1 MRYSYTMSGLLT
13 VAMSSTG
20 FAQNT
25 PGPVTTDASTSGGM
39 NVPTS
44 VSSVFVTSS
53 QLPEV
58 VTLTSTMT
66 SMTTMA
72 KPTVTVLPPGGHCEC
87 GTGSC
92 YTPEICGLEC
102 TTVYDECCS
111 IEGTDIEIC
120 KKQYTVCLGDS
131 SFDFGKPVCKHDQS
145 YYIEYESKYDSHYF
159 EEKYSSYYESSSS
172 HHSGSSYH
180 EGYYT
185 PEYCCVECTTV
196 YDQCCSVPGADIT
209 VCKDAYTVC
218 LGYSPFEIIPF
229 HEPTT
234 CKHEESYYSEYES
247 THGEEYYNSE
257 YDNYSHE
264 NHGVEVDVEQCCV
277 ECTTVYDECCKI
289 AGTDIEV
296 CKEEYTI
303 CLGYNPFTVVPYV
316 APTVCKHGSSD
327 NSGYEHGTYEHG
339 SSDNTGYEHGDVEE
353 CCVECTTVYDQCC
366 SVPGAD
372 ITICKESY
380 TVCLGYNPFTVV
392 PYVAPTVCK
401 HGGSDN
407 SGYEHGNSGNTG
419 SEHGDVEQCCVE
431 CTTVYDQCCSV
442 PGADITI
449 CKESYTVCLGYNPFT
464 VVPYVA
470 PTVCKHG
477 DDSSSSSDSHSE
489 SSHDDYSSSSSS
501 SEEECCVQCTT
512 VYDECC
518 SADSHDIETCKT
530 EYTTCLGYSP
540 FDVTPY
546 VKPTVCKHGDNSG
559 SNSKSDSHGDYSDK
573 TGSDSKGNS
582 NSGDHSNSKGDDHSG
597 SSSSS
602 SSDEECCV
610 ECTTVYKACCDAS
623 GALVETCKT
632 AYSTCLGYSPFEVTP
647 YVEPTV
653 CKHGS
658 SSSDDIVIV
667 SGGETVRPV
676 LALLVMGFVALL
688 C

>member
-1 MRYSYTMSGLLT
+1 MSGLLT

-25 PGPVTTDASTSGGM
+25 PGPVPTDATTSGGM

-66 SMTTMA
+66 TMTTMA
-72 KPTVTVLPPGGHCEC
+72 KPTVTVLPPHHGGGTCEC

-102 TTVYDECCS
+102 TTIYDECCS

-120 KKQYTVCLGDS
+120 KKQYTVCLGYS
-131 SFDFGKPVCKHDQS
+131 SFDFVKPVCKHDQS

-159 EEKYSSYYESSSS
+159 EEKYGSYYESSSS

-185 PEYCCVECTTV
+185 AEYCCTECTTV

-209 VCKDAYTVC
+209 ICKETYTTC
-218 LGYSPFEIIPF
+218 LGYNPFEIIPYQ
-229 HEPTT
+229 EPTT

-264 NHGVEVDVEQCCV
+264 NYDVEVDVAQCCV

-327 NSGYEHGTYEHG
+327 NSGYEHG
-339 SSDNTGYEHGDVEE
+339 S
-353 CCVECTTVYDQCC
+353 
-366 SVPGAD
+366 
-372 ITICKESY
+372 
-380 TVCLGYNPFTVV
+380 
-392 PYVAPTVCK
+392 
-401 HGGSDN
+401 SDN
-407 SGYEHGNSGNTG
+407 SGYEHGSSDNSGYEHG
-419 SEHGDVEQCCVE
+419 SSDNSGYEHGDVAQCCVE
-431 CTTVYDQCCSV
+431 CTTVYDECCKV

-449 CKESYTVCLGYNPFT
+449 CKDAYTVCLGYNPFT

-477 DDSSSSSDSHSE
+477 DDSSSSSSSDSYSE

-573 TGSDSKGNS
+573 TGSDSKSDNHGDYSDKTGSDSKGNS
-582 NSGDHSNSKGDDHSG
+582 NSGDYSNSKGDNHSG

-602 SSDEECCV
+602 GSDEECCV

>member
-1 MRYSYTMSGLLT
+1 MRYSYTLSGLLT

-20 FAQNT
+20 LAQST
-25 PGPVTTDASTSGGM
+25 PGPVTTDVSTSGGM

-44 VSSVFVTSS
+44 VTSDFVTSS
-53 QLPEV
+53 QLPDV

-66 SMTTMA
+66 TMTTMA
-72 KPTVTVLPPGGHCEC
+72 KPTATVSPEICCVQCTTVYDQCCAIPGADITVCKEAYTVCLGYSPFDSHPYVAPTVCHYEPEPPHHGGGSCEC

-92 YTPEICGLEC
+92 FTPEICGVEC
-102 TTVYDECCS
+102 TTIYEECCS

-120 KKQYTVCLGDS
+120 KKQYTVCLGYS
-131 SFDFGKPVCKHDQS
+131 SFDSISFGKPICKHDQS

-159 EEKYSSYYESSSS
+159 EEKYSSYYESSSYS
-172 HHSGSSYH
+172 TSSYH

-185 PEYCCVECTTV
+185 AEYCCAECTTIYDQCCSIPGADITVCKESYTICLGYNPFEIVPFHEPTVCKHEESYYSEYESKHGEEYYNSEYDNYKHENYDVEIDVEQCCIECTTVYDECCKIAGADIEICKEEYTVCLGYSPFDVTPYVKPTVCKHGNSDNTGYEHGSSDNTGYEHSEVDVDVKQCCVECTTV

-209 VCKDAYTVC
+209 VCK
-218 LGYSPFEIIPF
+218 
-229 HEPTT
+229 
-234 CKHEESYYSEYES
+234 
-247 THGEEYYNSE
+247 
-257 YDNYSHE
+257 
-264 NHGVEVDVEQCCV
+264 
-277 ECTTVYDECCKI
+277 
-289 AGTDIEV
+289 
-296 CKEEYTI
+296 
-303 CLGYNPFTVVPYV
+303 
-316 APTVCKHGSSD
+316 
-327 NSGYEHGTYEHG
+327 
-339 SSDNTGYEHGDVEE
+339 
-353 CCVECTTVYDQCC
+353 
-366 SVPGAD
+366 
-372 ITICKESY
+372 ESY

-392 PYVAPTVCK
+392 PYV
-401 HGGSDN
+401 
-407 SGYEHGNSGNTG
+407 E
-419 SEHGDVEQCCVE
+419 
-431 CTTVYDQCCSV
+431 
-442 PGADITI
+442 
-449 CKESYTVCLGYNPFT
+449 
-464 VVPYVA
+464 

-477 DDSSSSSDSHSE
+477 DDSSYDSSSNSD
-489 SSHDDYSSSSSS
+489 SHDDYSSSSSS

-582 NSGDHSNSKGDDHSG
+582 NSGDYSDSKGSDHSG

-602 SSDEECCV
+602 GSDEECCV

-632 AYSTCLGYSPFEVTP
+632 AYSTCLGYSPFDVTP

-676 LALLVMGFVALL
+676 LALLVIGVVALL
-688 C
+688 

>member
-1 MRYSYTMSGLLT
+1 MRYSYTLSGLLT

-25 PGPVTTDASTSGGM
+25 PGPVTTDVSTSGGL

-58 VTLTSTMT
+58 LTLTSTLT
-66 SMTTMA
+66 TMTTLA
-72 KPTVTVLPPGGHCEC
+72 KPTTTVSPKPPHHGGGSCEC

-92 YTPEICGLEC
+92 FTPEICGFEC
-102 TTVYDECCS
+102 TTVYEECCS

-120 KKQYTVCLGDS
+120 KTQYTVCLGYS
-131 SFDFGKPVCKHDQS
+131 SFDFVKPVCKHDQS

-172 HHSGSSYH
+172 SYSGSSYH

-185 PEYCCVECTTV
+185 AEYCCAECTTV
-196 YDQCCSVPGADIT
+196 YDQCCSIPGADIT
-209 VCKDAYTVC
+209 VCKESYTIC
-218 LGYSPFEIIPF
+218 LGYNPFEIIPF
-229 HEPTT
+229 HEPTV

-247 THGEEYYNSE
+247 KHGEEYYNSE
-257 YDNYSHE
+257 YDNYHHE
-264 NHGVEVDVEQCCV
+264 NYDVEVDVEQCCV
-277 ECTTVYDECCKI
+277 ECTTIYDECCKI
-289 AGTDIEV
+289 AGSDIEV

-303 CLGYNPFTVVPYV
+303 CLGYSPFDVIPYV
-316 APTVCKHGSSD
+316 APTVCKHGNSD
-327 NSGYEHGTYEHG
+327 NSGYEHGSSDNSGYEHG
-339 SSDNTGYEHGDVEE
+339 SSDNTGYEHGDVE
-353 CCVECTTVYDQCC
+353 V
-366 SVPGAD
+366 
-372 ITICKESY
+372 
-380 TVCLGYNPFTVV
+380 
-392 PYVAPTVCK
+392 
-401 HGGSDN
+401 
-407 SGYEHGNSGNTG
+407 
-419 SEHGDVEQCCVE
+419 DVQQCCVE
-431 CTTVYDQCCSV
+431 CTTVYDECCKV

-449 CKESYTVCLGYNPFT
+449 CKDAYTVCLGYNPFT

-477 DDSSSSSDSHSE
+477 DDYSSSSSSDSYSE
-489 SSHDDYSSSSSS
+489 SESESHDDYSSSSSS

-582 NSGDHSNSKGDDHSG
+582 NSGDYSSSNSKGDDHSG

-602 SSDEECCV
+602 GSDEECCV

-676 LALLVMGFVALL
+676 LALLVIGVVALL
-688 C
+688 